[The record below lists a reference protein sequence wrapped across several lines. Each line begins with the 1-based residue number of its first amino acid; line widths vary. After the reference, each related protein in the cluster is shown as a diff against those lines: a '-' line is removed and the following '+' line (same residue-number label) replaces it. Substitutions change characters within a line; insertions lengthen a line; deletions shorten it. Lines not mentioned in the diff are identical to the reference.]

1 MQMGDV
7 FCVDSEGKEVRRA
20 MEKGA
25 SKKYEIDMC
34 NGPLLGKIMVFY
46 IPLMLSGILQLLFNA
61 ADIVVVGRFAGNEA
75 LAAVGSTGSLTNLI
89 VNLFIG
95 LSVGANVLVARFY
108 GAGQDGELKEMVQ
121 TAIAT
126 ALAGGVILVFLG
138 FFISGPALGWMG
150 TPEDV
155 IQHSVLYMRIYF
167 AGMPFM
173 MVYNFGSAVLRAVG
187 DTKRPLYYLLI
198 AGVVNVVLNLIFVIV
213 FSMGVAG
220 VAAATVVSQAI
231 SAALVVRCLILTDS
245 AYRLVLQGMKIA
257 PDKLIKMVQIGV
269 PAGMQ
274 GALFS
279 ISNVLIQSSVNSFGS
294 VAMAGNTA
302 ASNIEGFVYTA
313 MNAFHQAA
321 ISFSG
326 QNYGARKYKRIFNVL
341 VICEVMVVAVGVLMG
356 NAAYFFGGT
365 LLKLYTIDPAVIQYG
380 ILRMRIISVP
390 YFFCGVMDVAVGALR
405 GMGYAIMPM
414 LVSLTGACLFRVVWI
429 YTIFQSNR
437 TLECLYF
444 SYPISWTL
452 TFLVHFVCFAV
463 VYRRLLKRDPGIE

>member
-1 MQMGDV
+1 
-7 FCVDSEGKEVRRA
+7 
-20 MEKGA
+20 MEKGS

-34 NGPLLGKIMVFY
+34 SGPLLGKIMIFY
-46 IPLMLSGILQLLFNA
+46 VPLMLSGVLQLLFNA

-95 LSVGANVLVARFY
+95 LSVGTNVLVARFY
-108 GAGQDGELKEMVQ
+108 GAKQDGELTETVQ

-126 ALAGGVILVFLG
+126 AMVGGIILIFLG
-138 FFISGPALGWMG
+138 FFLSKPALGWMG
-150 TPEDV
+150 TPGNV
-155 IQHSVLYMRIYF
+155 IEHSVLYMRIYF
-167 AGMPFM
+167 IGMPFM

-198 AGVVNVVLNLIFVIV
+198 AGVINVILNLIFVIA

-220 VAAATVVSQAI
+220 VAAATVISQAV
-231 SAALVVRCLILTDS
+231 SAALVVRCLIRTDS
-245 AYRLVLQGMKIA
+245 AYRLELQGIKIV
-257 PDKLIKMVQIGV
+257 PDKLLKMIQIGV

-302 ASNIEGFVYTA
+302 GSNIEGFVYTA

-326 QNYGARKYKRIFNVL
+326 QNYGARKYKRISRVL
-341 VICEVMVVAVGVLMG
+341 LICELLVLGVGIVLG
-356 NAAYFFGGT
+356 NAAYLLGGT
-365 LLKLYTIDPAVIQYG
+365 LLKLYTVDPEVIQYG
-380 ILRMRIISVP
+380 ILRMRIICTT
-390 YFFCGVMDVAVGALR
+390 YCLCGMMDVAVGALR

-429 YTIFQSNR
+429 YTVFQSYR
-437 TLECLYF
+437 TLECLYI
-444 SYPISWTL
+444 SYPISWGL
-452 TFLVHFVCFAV
+452 TFAVHLVSFVIVFG
-463 VYRRLLKRDPGIE
+463 RLLKRDPGVA

>member
-1 MQMGDV
+1 MG
-7 FCVDSEGKEVRRA
+7 SKS
-20 MEKGA
+20 

-34 NGPLLGKIMVFY
+34 NGPLLGKILVFY

-61 ADIVVVGRFAGNEA
+61 ADVAVVGNFAGNES

-95 LSVGANVLVARFY
+95 LSVGVNVLVARFY
-108 GAGQDGELKEMVQ
+108 GSGQMNELKETVQ

-126 ALAGGVILVFLG
+126 ALASGIILIFIG
-138 FFISGPALGWMG
+138 FFIARPALTWMD
-150 TPEDV
+150 TPDDV
-155 IQHSVLYMRIYF
+155 ISHSVLYMRIYF
-167 AGMPFM
+167 VGMPFM

-187 DTKRPLYYLLI
+187 DTKRPLYYLSI
-198 AGVVNVVLNLIFVIV
+198 AGVVNVVLNLIFVIL

-220 VAAATVVSQAI
+220 VAIATVVSQAI
-231 SAALVVRCLILTDS
+231 SAALVVRCLVKSDS
-245 AYRLVLQGMKIA
+245 EYRLVLEGMRIA
-257 PDKLIKMVQIGV
+257 PDKLKRMIQIGI

-294 VAMAGNTA
+294 TVMAGNTA
-302 ASNIEGFVYTA
+302 GSNIEGFVYTS

-326 QNYGARKYKRIFNVL
+326 QNYGAMKYKRVGKVL
-341 VICEVMVVAVGVLMG
+341 LICEGLVVVVGAIMGSAAYLCGGVL
-356 NAAYFFGGT
+356 
-365 LLKLYTIDPAVIQYG
+365 LKIYTPDPETIQYG
-380 ILRMRIISVP
+380 LLRMKYISVP
-390 YFFCGVMDVAVGALR
+390 YFLCGMMDVMVGALR

-429 YTIFQSNR
+429 YTVFQSVH
-437 TLECLYF
+437 TLPCLYI
-444 SYPISWTL
+444 SYPISWAL
-452 TFLVHFVCFAV
+452 TFLVHLVCFGI
-463 VYRRLLKRDPGIE
+463 VYHRLLVRTGAAGQAAQA

>member
-1 MQMGDV
+1 MHMGDV
-7 FCVDSEGKEVRRA
+7 LCPDSEGKEVRRA

-75 LAAVGSTGSLTNLI
+75 LAAVGSTSSLTNLI

-155 IQHSVLYMRIYF
+155 IEHSILYMRIYF

-220 VAAATVVSQAI
+220 VAAATVASQAI
-231 SAALVVRCLILTDS
+231 SAALVVRCLIQTDS

-326 QNYGARKYKRIFNVL
+326 QNYGARKYRRIFKVL
-341 VICEVMVVAVGVLMG
+341 VICEVMVVGVGALMG
-356 NAAYFFGGT
+356 NVAYFFGGT
-365 LLKLYTIDPAVIQYG
+365 LRKLYTIDPAVIEYG
-380 ILRMRIISVP
+380 ILRMRIICVP
-390 YFFCGVMDVAVGALR
+390 YFLCGVMDVAVGALR

-429 YTIFQSNR
+429 YTIFQSIR

>member
-1 MQMGDV
+1 MHMGDV
-7 FCVDSEGKEVRRA
+7 LCPDSEGKEVRRA

-75 LAAVGSTGSLTNLI
+75 LAAVGSTSSLTNLI

-150 TPEDV
+150 TPQDV
-155 IQHSVLYMRIYF
+155 IEHSILYMRIYF

-220 VAAATVVSQAI
+220 VAAATVASQAI
-231 SAALVVRCLILTDS
+231 SAALVVRCLIQTDS

-326 QNYGARKYKRIFNVL
+326 QNYGARKYRRIFKVL
-341 VICEVMVVAVGVLMG
+341 VICEVMVVGVGALMG
-356 NAAYFFGGT
+356 NVAYFFGGT
-365 LLKLYTIDPAVIQYG
+365 LLKLYTIDPAVIEYG
-380 ILRMRIISVP
+380 ILRMRIICVP
-390 YFFCGVMDVAVGALR
+390 YFLCGVMDVAVGALR

-429 YTIFQSNR
+429 YTIFQSIR